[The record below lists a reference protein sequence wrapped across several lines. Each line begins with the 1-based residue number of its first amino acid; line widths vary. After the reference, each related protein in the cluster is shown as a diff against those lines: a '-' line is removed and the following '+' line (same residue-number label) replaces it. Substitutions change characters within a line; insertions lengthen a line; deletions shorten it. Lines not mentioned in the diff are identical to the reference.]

1 MPSWLIHSQAFDLSK
16 RGLVMGIV
24 NVTPD
29 SFSDGG
35 QYFDE
40 QRAVNHGME
49 LLAEGAAI
57 LDVGGESTRPGASP
71 VSVEEE
77 LRRVLP
83 VIRGLRARTKALI
96 SVDTFKATVAEQAL
110 AAGADIINDVSG
122 LVHDPRMI
130 EVASASSCG
139 LVLMHMKGEPRT
151 MQANPEYGDVVA
163 EVAAFFEQRL
173 ATLEEAGID
182 PARAVLDPG
191 LGFGKK
197 LDHNLALLR
206 ALPQLGV
213 QGRPV
218 LGGISR
224 KSMLGAVLG
233 DPEMSARMWP
243 TVAVTAYAREHGAQI
258 VRVHDVKP
266 NVDAMRMAEAILFG
280 VKSLHTGSKR

>member
-1 MPSWLIHSQAFDLSK
+1 MPSWLIHSQSHDLSK

-35 QYFDE
+35 QYIDE
-40 QRAVNHGME
+40 QRAIDHGLE
-49 LLAEGAAI
+49 LAAEGAGI

-83 VIRGLRARTKALI
+83 VIKGLRAQTKTLI
-96 SVDTFKATVAEQAL
+96 SVDTFKAAVAEQAL

-122 LVHDPRMI
+122 MMHDPRMI
-130 EVASASSCG
+130 EVAGASSCG

-151 MQANPEYGDVVA
+151 MQKNPEYVDVVA

-173 ATLEEAGID
+173 AALAEAGINTT
-182 PARAVLDPG
+182 RTVLDPG

-197 LDHNLALLR
+197 LDHNLNLLR
-206 ALPQLGV
+206 HLPQLRV
-213 QGRPV
+213 QDRPLLV
-218 LGGISR
+218 GISR
-224 KSMLGAVLG
+224 KSMIGAVLG
-233 DPEMSARMWP
+233 NPDMAARTWP
-243 TVAVTAYAREHGAQI
+243 TVAVTAYAREHGAHL

-280 VKSLHTGSKR
+280 VE

>member
-1 MPSWLIHSQAFDLSK
+1 MKTMPSWLIHSQSHDLSK

-40 QRAVNHGME
+40 QRAIDHGLE
-49 LLAEGAAI
+49 LAAEGAAI

-83 VIRGLRARTKALI
+83 VIRGLRAQTKALI
-96 SVDTFKATVAEQAL
+96 SVDTFKAAVAEQAI

-122 LVHDPRMI
+122 MMHDPRMI
-130 EVASASSCG
+130 EVAGTSSCG

-151 MQANPEYGDVVA
+151 MQKNPEYGDVVA
-163 EVAAFFEQRL
+163 EVATFFEQRL
-173 ATLEEAGID
+173 TALAAAGID
-182 PARAVLDPG
+182 TARAVLDPG

-206 ALPQLGV
+206 NLAQLAV
-213 QGRPV
+213 QDRPLLV
-218 LGGISR
+218 GISR
-224 KSMLGAVLG
+224 KSMIGAVLG
-233 DPEMSARMWP
+233 NPDMAARTWP
-243 TVAVTAYAREHGAQI
+243 TVAVTAYAREHGAHI

-266 NVDAMRMAEAILFG
+266 NVEAMRMAEAIVFG
-280 VKSLHTGSKR
+280 VV

>member
-1 MPSWLIHSQAFDLSK
+1 
-16 RGLVMGIV
+16 MGIV

-40 QRAVNHGME
+40 QRAIDHGLQ
-49 LLAEGAAI
+49 LLAEGADI

-71 VSVEEE
+71 VSEAEE

-83 VIRGLRARTKALI
+83 VIRGLRAHTKAMI
-96 SVDTFKATVAEQAL
+96 SVDTFKATVAEQSL
-110 AAGADIINDVSG
+110 EAGADIINDVSG
-122 LVHDPRMI
+122 LMHDPRMI
-130 EVASASSCG
+130 EVARASDCG

-151 MQANPEYGDVVA
+151 MQMNPEYSDVVA

-173 ATLEEAGID
+173 ADLTYAGID
-182 PARAVLDPG
+182 PARIVLDPG
-191 LGFGKK
+191 LGFGKN

-206 ALPQLGV
+206 SLPRIAV
-213 QGRPV
+213 QDRPV
-218 LGGISR
+218 MVGISR
-224 KSMLGAVLG
+224 KSMISKVLG
-233 DPEMSARMWP
+233 NPEMAARQWP

-266 NVDAMRMAEAILFG
+266 NVDAMRMTEAILFG
-280 VKSLHTGSKR
+280 A